1 MYSRVIAAGR
11 DAAPGAR
18 KCCCASSGVSR
29 MRSSPRSLSAS
40 MDNTPYCCQSSGL
53 AVSVVEIPRPASVL
67 PLQTERDGL
76 GQRVHAGDAERAE
89 EERLGEHAP
98 GQRPGQLDRVLGRK
112 ALIPAD
118 VFRYGLV
125 DADGCL
131 LRHEHEDHDIQNG
144 HRHREAENKA
154 LVAGKPVFMFSHH
167 GPSQKVYK
175 FFRSDA
181 LKWLQNSV

>member
-29 MRSSPRSLSAS
+29 MRSSPVLVRVDGQYAVLLP
-40 MDNTPYCCQSSGL
+40 DERL
-53 AVSVVEIPRPASVL
+53 AVSVVEVPGPASVL

-125 DADGCL
+125 DANGCL
-131 LRHEHEDHDIQNG
+131 LRHEHENHDIQNG

>member
-1 MYSRVIAAGR
+1 MKKSIAWILTTIMMLALLTGC
-11 DAAPGAR
+11 GS
-18 KCCCASSGVSR
+18 K
-29 MRSSPRSLSAS
+29 SAKS
-40 MDNTPYCCQSSGL
+40 DTEYVKKNGKL
-53 AVSVVEIPRPASVL
+53 I
-67 PLQTERDGL
+67 TERDGL
-76 GQRVHAGDAERAE
+76 GQRVYAGDAERAE

-98 GQRPGQLDRVLGRK
+98 GQRPGQLDRVLGRE

-125 DADGCL
+125 DADGRL